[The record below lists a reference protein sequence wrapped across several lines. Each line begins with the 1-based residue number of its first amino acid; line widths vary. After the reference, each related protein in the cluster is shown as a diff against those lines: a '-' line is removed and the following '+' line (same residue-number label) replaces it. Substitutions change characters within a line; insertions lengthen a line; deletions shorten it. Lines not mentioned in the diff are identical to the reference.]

1 MSEETNASK
10 QKEQVT
16 EYKAKSNRDGILY
29 KTKLTESRTSSKRLD
44 QTVQLILIL
53 RLLMTL
59 MTYD

>member
-29 KTKLTESRTSSKRLD
+29 KTKLTE
-44 QTVQLILIL
+44 
-53 RLLMTL
+53 
-59 MTYD
+59 